1 MPLPLLFIGIAAVT
15 GALGIGKSVKAAVD
29 TNTANKT
36 NQKANEIVDQAKI
49 ASMLLESK
57 VEVVL
62 KHLVERN

>member
-29 TNTANKT
+29 TNSANKT
-36 NQKANEIVDQAKI
+36 NKKANEIVDQAKNVSI
-49 ASMLLESK
+49 SLGNK

-62 KHLVERN
+62 KHLVEKK